1 MKNPIEN
8 LQKILVVSRSTEGCK
23 EAVRSGVS
31 LARQYDAELIL
42 VHVIHNPFGIEG
54 WNLPIPSLEK
64 DYQQLLEQTR
74 QEMSALVAKE
84 KAEGLKVT
92 ELIREGDPDKE
103 VLKLVQEQQIDLLI
117 MLAHQEG
124 RLEHFLFGRSNE
136 ELIRLLPCSILL
148 IKQEPE
154 PVKW

>member
-1 MKNPIEN
+1 MKIPFEK

-23 EAVRSGVS
+23 EAVHSGVS

-54 WNLPIPSLEK
+54 WNLPVPSLEK
-64 DYQQLLEQTR
+64 DYQQLLENTR
-74 QEMSALVAKE
+74 KEMSALVAAE
-84 KAEGLKVT
+84 KAQGLKVT
-92 ELIREGDPDKE
+92 EIIREGDPDKE
-103 VLKLVQEQQIDLLI
+103 VMKLVQEQQIDLLI

-136 ELIRLLPCSILL
+136 ELIRQLPCSILL